1 LASSSNYNVF
11 AHLTAEKCV
20 TYRTV
25 LNVFT
30 QAKAR
35 FVIHLRPTDVE
46 RQLADDGMRYAD
58 ATAVEMML
66 QQLMAWGNLEAHP
79 DTAEVLTVDDFW
91 RVRNLYQMSAAGEAA
106 EAALA
111 VFEQSLRQPGE
122 LQAAALDDI
131 RKQLDQV
138 IFLSRQEK
146 VDDADVFN
154 AFSLLRQRFDELT
167 AQAQRFIGGL
177 QRRIE
182 LQGLNVESFLIYK
195 QRLIDYLERFLSQ
208 LVLAGHEIAMTIRSI
223 EPERIAPLLHRAAE
237 RELVDRLTVTDED
250 RAVARRAWQQ
260 RWEGLCSWFVGSDKR
275 PSQAE
280 ELRGAARAAIPS
292 LVAAV
297 TGMTGERGGA
307 IGQPTCGHWLCGL
320 QKRRMIKRPIDCG
333 GARLPSIP
341 VGIYRLTPTR
351 WTSAAPS
358 LCRQRRAG
366 LMPRRYG
373 FRRGCTIPGD
383 TRRGDGRR
391 T

>member
-1 LASSSNYNVF
+1 M
-11 AHLTAEKCV
+11 
-20 TYRTV
+20 YRSV

-46 RQLADDGMRYAD
+46 QQLADDGMRYAD

-167 AQAQRFIGGL
+167 A
-177 QRRIE
+177 
-182 LQGLNVESFLIYK
+182 
-195 QRLIDYLERFLSQ
+195 
-208 LVLAGHEIAMTIRSI
+208 
-223 EPERIAPLLHRAAE
+223 
-237 RELVDRLTVTDED
+237 
-250 RAVARRAWQQ
+250 
-260 RWEGLCSWFVGSDKR
+260 
-275 PSQAE
+275 
-280 ELRGAARAAIPS
+280 RAAIPS

-297 TGMTGERGGA
+297 TG
-307 IGQPTCGHWLCGL
+307 IN
-320 QKRRMIKRPIDCG
+320 D
-333 GARLPSIP
+333 
-341 VGIYRLTPTR
+341 
-351 WTSAAPS
+351 
-358 LCRQRRAG
+358 RRAG
-366 LMPRRYG
+366 RSDRAADLRALALWFAEAEDDQAAHRLW
-373 FRRGCTIPGD
+373 
-383 TRRGDGRR
+383 
-391 T
+391 